1 MENTENQVITHLK
14 IEGDRQDRP
23 CIDRNK
29 AFRDR
34 GWPIRTAEKRQNNP
48 LGEGGRG
55 VRRKE
60 PKKP

>member
-1 MENTENQVITHLK
+1 MWLLALNMWLLKRCLSMENTENQVITHLK

-34 GWPIRTAEKRQNNP
+34 G
-48 LGEGGRG
+48 
-55 VRRKE
+55 
-60 PKKP
+60 